1 MATANVVQTSISGG
15 NSNALAIQ
23 GDGAF
28 LPKLDTASRIGLTL
42 GTPDKGLMVYDT
54 TLTTICV
61 WNGIVWEFI
70 SDNSNLGFL
79 SVRDFGATGNGV
91 TDDTASI
98 LAAIAAATTAQCNL
112 LVPAGTY
119 KLSGATTLSIDIGKM
134 SLVGDGTATF
144 DCSAMTATN
153 AVNVFSSLAYPN
165 SHYTN
170 EVNKLS
176 GIVFIGGSVAGRNGL
191 LLGHPTNTNNCQTV
205 IENCS
210 FVNFD
215 RCHHF
220 TDNAWRC
227 TFRNCVF
234 MTAVNYTMYW
244 PAALTNAGESI
255 SYFHCQFNDG
265 PGKLQVDADGIQINM
280 YSCSILN
287 QPVVINGI
295 SVKWSMFGG
304 NMENPANP
312 APYTY
317 ITINNVSSFSMS
329 GTGLVLNAA
338 VFTDAIFNLTVAGAT
353 LSLNDIQFPDGAN
366 LQFETTV
373 GWRTFAKGV
382 GRVFLNGN
390 TFQAASGGQ
399 KCPVSA
405 TANSLNN
412 GNFELGNTNGWTAL
426 PYGVAGSTAVADAA
440 AAKNGGFGL
449 KLTTVAGGGIN
460 IYQQFAVKPGQL
472 LQTFA
477 WARVQT
483 AGSTPSGYFQ
493 MTFLDA
499 LGNAVSPTYSDP
511 ISNAAWGQFGS
522 SQTRYVPAGA
532 STCSILI
539 NAQVGGPNVIY
550 VDDVIVNVG

>member
-1 MATANVVQTSISGG
+1 MSSQAYIYNPTERT
-15 NSNALAIQ
+15 LAAA
-23 GDGAF
+23 GDGF
-28 LPKLDTASRIGLTL
+28 SCPRLTTAGRTALTL
-42 GTPDKGLMVYDT
+42 TTGDKGMMVYDT
-54 TLTTICV
+54 TLTTLCI
-61 WNGIVWEFI
+61 WTGAAWEFI
-70 SDNSNLGFL
+70 GDNSNLGFL
-79 SVRDFGATGNGV
+79 SVKDFGATGNGT

-98 LAAIAAATTAQCNL
+98 LAAIAAATAAQCNL

-119 KLSGATTLSIDIGKM
+119 KLTGATTLSIDIGKM

-144 DCSAMTATN
+144 DCSTMTATN
-153 AVNVFSSLAYPN
+153 AINVFSSLAYPN

-170 EVNKLS
+170 TVNKLS
-176 GIVFIGGSVAGRNGL
+176 GIVFIGGSVVGRYGL
-191 LLGHPTNTNNCQTV
+191 LIGHPTNTNNGQTV
-205 IENCS
+205 IEGCS
-210 FVNFD
+210 FVSFD

-255 SYFHCQFNDG
+255 SYYHCQFNDG
-265 PGKLQVDADGIQINM
+265 PGKLQVDADGVQINM

-295 SVKWSMFGG
+295 SVTWSMFGG

-312 APYTY
+312 VPYTY
-317 ITINNVSSFSMS
+317 LTITSVSTFYMS

-338 VFTDAIFNLTVAGAT
+338 VFTDAIFNLTNAGAT
-353 LSLNDIQFPDGAN
+353 LNLNNILFPDGAN
-366 LQFETTV
+366 FQFETTV
-373 GWRTFAKGV
+373 GWRTFSKGI
-382 GRVFLNGN
+382 GRVFLSGN
-390 TFQAASGGQ
+390 SFQAASGGQ
-399 KCPVSA
+399 KCPVSV

-412 GNFELGNTNGWTAL
+412 GNFELGNINGWTAVT
-426 PYGVAGSTAVADAA
+426 YGVGGSTATATLA
-440 AAKNGGFGL
+440 AAKNGAFGL
-449 KLTTVAGGGIN
+449 ELTTVALGGIN

-472 LQTFA
+472 LQVFA

-483 AGSTPSGYFQ
+483 AGSVPSGYFQ
-493 MTFLDA
+493 MTFLDT
-499 LGNAVSPTYSDP
+499 LGNAVSTTYSDP

-550 VDDVIVNVG
+550 VDDVIANVG